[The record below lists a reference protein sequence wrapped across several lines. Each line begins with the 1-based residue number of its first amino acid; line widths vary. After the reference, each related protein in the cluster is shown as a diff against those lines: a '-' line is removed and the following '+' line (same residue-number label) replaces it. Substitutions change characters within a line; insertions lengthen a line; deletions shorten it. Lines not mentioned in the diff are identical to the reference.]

1 MRWLFGASRCS
12 GDGQFLLTFSMP
24 REFIWGAFT
33 GLQSGFC
40 TFGCLRSHYRKRE
53 TPIRSQPMTNGQA
66 CGKR

>member
-40 TFGCLRSHYRKRE
+40 TFGCLEVTIVNAKHQSALS
-53 TPIRSQPMTNGQA
+53 P
-66 CGKR
+66 